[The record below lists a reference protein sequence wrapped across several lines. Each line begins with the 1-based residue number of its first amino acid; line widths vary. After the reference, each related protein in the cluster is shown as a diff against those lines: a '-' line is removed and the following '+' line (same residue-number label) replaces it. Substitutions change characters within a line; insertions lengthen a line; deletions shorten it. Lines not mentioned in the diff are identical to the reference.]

1 MQTPMALHYTSVMSN
16 AVELISRS
24 PEFSDFLFDNLTS
37 AVFLLDKD
45 LKVQKVNNSFKAL
58 FSTDDLTAL
67 NQLCGNSLGCSFAV
81 EQDKLCGTTS
91 QCDFCE
97 IRGCIGD
104 SMRKGDL
111 QRNTYVDRLFYI
123 NGQALRKHF
132 RIKARK
138 IDWKGEDFTIVV
150 IDDITEL
157 EEQKERIRDM
167 ANRDYLSGLYNR
179 RFFFEIAESLYQ
191 NARRHGAGFAAA
203 MFDIDDFK
211 RINDT
216 YGHGAGD
223 AVIQAISS
231 LFNAN
236 IRKADVIARFG
247 GEEFCLLLH
256 CAAAEDAY
264 AVVDKLRLL
273 VEQNQFKHGDEDIP
287 VRVSAGLTTAL
298 GESLHEMLE
307 RADEALYKA
316 KRSGKNRTVEIS

>member
-1 MQTPMALHYTSVMSN
+1 MQTPGALHYTSLMSN
-16 AVELISRS
+16 AVELVSRS
-24 PEFSDFLFDNLTS
+24 PEFSDFLFDNLSS
-37 AVFLLDKD
+37 AIFLLDKD

-81 EQDKLCGTTS
+81 EQDKLCGTTT

-104 SMRKGDL
+104 SMRSGDSP
-111 QRNTYVDRLFYI
+111 RNAYIDREFYI

-138 IDWKGEDFTIVV
+138 IVWKDEDFTIVV
-150 IDDITEL
+150 IDDITDL
-157 EEQKERIRDM
+157 EEQKDRIRDM

-191 NARRHGAGFAAA
+191 NAKRHGAGFAVA

-216 YGHGAGD
+216 YGHGTGD
-223 AVIQAISS
+223 SVIQAVSS
-231 LFNAN
+231 LFSSN
-236 IRKADVIARFG
+236 IRKADVVARFG
-247 GEEFCLLLH
+247 GEEFCLILH

-264 AVVDKLRLL
+264 SVVDKLRLL
-273 VEQNQFKHGDEDIP
+273 VEQNRFSHGDVEIP
-287 VRVSAGLTTAL
+287 VRVSAGLTTSL
-298 GESLHEMLE
+298 GESLNMMLE